1 MTDLTREISK
11 DELNELPIEVIPI
24 PVEVIDETTPI
35 DRVGEVCDLLRSSE
49 IVGFDTETKPSFTK
63 GVTHKVALLQLAN
76 AEQSYIFRLI
86 RLSDEAKAPLRAI
99 IEDKKLI
106 KVGVGIHDDA
116 RILRSDYEWTPAGM
130 LEIRRLTV
138 ENQMQVG
145 SLSKIYA
152 LLYGKRLTKGQRL
165 SDWEKETLTEAQINY
180 AGLDAWAGLRIFDAL
195 KEVFR
200 PAMVENVFEPMKKT
214 VPKARSFRKKPHSTR
229 KRISDKQE
237 E

>member
-24 PVEVIDETTPI
+24 PVEVIDEQTSI
-35 DRVGEVCDLLRSSE
+35 ERIQEVCTLLRASQV
-49 IVGFDTETKPSFTK
+49 VGFDTETKPSFTK
-63 GVTHKVALLQLAN
+63 GVTHKVALLQLSN
-76 AEQSYIFRLI
+76 ADTSYIFRLI
-86 RLSDEAKAPLRAI
+86 RLSEDAKIPLREI

-130 LEIRRLTV
+130 LEIRKLTV
-138 ENQMQVG
+138 EKQIQVG

-195 KEVFR
+195 QEAFK
-200 PAMVENVFEPMKKT
+200 PTMVENAFDAIKKT
-214 VPKARSFRKKPHSTR
+214 APKVRSFRKRSYSKP
-229 KRISDKQE
+229 KRTSDNQE
-237 E
+237 

>member
-1 MTDLTREISK
+1 MIDLKREISK

-24 PVEVIDETTPI
+24 PVEVIDETTSVE
-35 DRVGEVCDLLRSSE
+35 RVGKVCSLLKSSG
-49 IVGFDTETKPSFTK
+49 IIGFDTETKPSFTK
-63 GVTHKVALLQLAN
+63 GVTHKVALLQLSN
-76 AEQSYIFRLI
+76 TERSYIFRII

-99 IEDKKLI
+99 IEDKELI

-138 ENQMQVG
+138 EKQIQVG

-180 AGLDAWAGLRIFDAL
+180 AGLDAWAGLRIFEAL
-195 KEVFR
+195 QEVFR
-200 PAMVENVFEPMKKT
+200 PTMIENVFEPIKKT
-214 VPKARSFRKKPHSTR
+214 IPKARSFRKRSHSTR
-229 KRISDKQE
+229 KRISDNQE
-237 E
+237 

>member
-24 PVEVIDETTPI
+24 PVEVIDETTSI
-35 DRVGEVCDLLRSSE
+35 DRVEEVCASIRSSE

-63 GVTHKVALLQLAN
+63 GVTHKVALIQLSDTERA
-76 AEQSYIFRLI
+76 YIFRII
-86 RLSDEAKAPLRAI
+86 RLSDEAKRLLRMI

-138 ENQMQVG
+138 EKQIQVG

-180 AGLDAWAGLRIFDAL
+180 AGLDAWAGLKIFEAL
-195 KEVFR
+195 QEVFT
-200 PAMVENVFEPMKKT
+200 PMMVENVFEPIKKT
-214 VPKARSFRKKPHSTR
+214 TPKARSFRKRPHPTR

-237 E
+237 